1 MTTNLANSW
10 SAHYAKLAATA
21 TDDEN
26 LPARYSRVLPPATTA
41 GTCRDNLVSVPD
53 CVAMLVSPSGRV
65 HLLHHAHWDKP
76 TPVYTEGTDQLWALL
91 GVGDFPPVAT
101 FDHLALAKSITSVA
115 APSWEAM
122 RDASDPAAFRA
133 LTADTDATAL
143 GLTTNAVVSL
153 SPSLAYHLF
162 SANSDDPGELGVTL
176 ARAMNTADR
185 YLATLGQPP
194 GAIATGPPAITPV
207 STPFYEACA
216 MLWLACQPSFP
227 AGVTLEILPVGLP
240 LAWSKKVG
248 AAHILSATASSGPGL
263 AGTTQATENL
273 TEVCGLLRDSIVA
286 STHQRATAKDSKGFK
301 KLPSHTQL
309 MILRASEPT
318 AAGYSDAQGTL
329 LRTEPVTEYGEVLAA
344 TSSSHALSVTV
355 HYIRDVFK
363 CSVIIPASLA
373 TAIYH
378 GQFRWPSMFSRGAY
392 SIFSLPPASASGHL
406 ASRTDEDR
414 VQLELEATEGKGIST
429 AQASATAKIHHS
441 PIRNPPALQDF
452 LSNKLHVNVLVF
464 GRNSPLTTFLH
475 TWSRHTVSYRE
486 SYELLTDADASFCS
500 RVGHIIDMAEQA
512 FLSSCIT
519 AEKTSDVD
527 LSVLDH
533 SALRTGISMGMMPA
547 IAIPATLSSMILA
560 PPGNRQRPSPANP
573 TDEPPPKRAK
583 APRERERDRDPPRDR
598 EAPRKRTEL
607 ATRAVPAA
615 WKAIT
620 DNGNH
625 FFALSTCLG
634 PLDAILK
641 CPAPGLC
648 GKFLLRGR
656 CLPTGCPRGASHAI
670 ILGMDSTQSAATEK
684 WFQTTC
690 QDRKLT

>member
-1 MTTNLANSW
+1 MSTNLANSW
-10 SAHYAKLAATA
+10 SAHYAKLAATSK
-21 TDDEN
+21 DDDK
-26 LPARYSRVLPPATTA
+26 LPAKYSLVLPPTTA
-41 GTCRDNLVSVPD
+41 AATCRENLVSVPD
-53 CVAMLVSPSGRV
+53 CVAMLISPSGRV
-65 HLLHHAHWDKP
+65 QLLHHTHWDKP
-76 TPVYTEGTDQLWALL
+76 TPVYTEGTNQLWALL

-101 FDHLALAKSITSVA
+101 FDHRALAKSLADVP
-115 APSWEAM
+115 APSWESL
-122 RDASDPAAFRA
+122 RDAPDAAAFRS
-133 LTADTDATAL
+133 LPADTAADAL
-143 GLTTNAVVSL
+143 GLTTNAVVAL

-162 SANSDDPGELGVTL
+162 GANSDDPGELGTTL
-176 ARAMNTADR
+176 ARAMNTADH

-194 GAIATGPPAITPV
+194 GAIATGPPAVTPV

-216 MLWLACQPSFP
+216 LLWLACQPNFQGS
-227 AGVTLEILPVGLP
+227 VTVEILPVGLP
-240 LAWSKKVG
+240 LAWSKTVG
-248 AAHILSATASSGPGL
+248 AAHIMAATPSSGPGL

-286 STHQRATAKDSKGFK
+286 STTQRATSKDAKSFK
-301 KLPSHTQL
+301 KLPAHTQL

-363 CSVIIPASLA
+363 CSVLIPASLA

-378 GQFRWPSMFSRGAY
+378 GQFRWPSMFSRGAF
-392 SIFSLPPASASGHL
+392 SIFSLPPASATGHL
-406 ASRTDEDR
+406 STRTDEDR
-414 VQLELEATEGKGIST
+414 VQLELEATEGKGISA
-429 AQASATAKIHHS
+429 AQAIATAKIHHS

-452 LSNKLHVNVLVF
+452 LSNKLHINVLVF

-486 SYELLTDADASFCS
+486 SYELLTAADASFCS

-519 AEKTSDVD
+519 AEKTSDID
-527 LSVLDH
+527 ASVLDH

-547 IAIPATLSSMILA
+547 IAIPATLSAMILT
-560 PPGNRQRPSPANP
+560 PPAHRPRPPPNSSN
-573 TDEPPPKRAK
+573 DEPPNKRAK
-583 APRERERDRDPPRDR
+583 VPKERERERDPPRER
-598 EAPRKRTEL
+598 EPAKKRVEL
-607 ATRAVPAA
+607 VTRTVPAS

-625 FFALSTCLG
+625 FFALSSSLA
-634 PLDAILK
+634 PLDALLQ
-641 CPAPGLC
+641 CPSPGVC

-656 CLPTGCPRGASHAI
+656 CLQTGCPRGASHPLIQA
-670 ILGMDSTQSAATEK
+670 MDATQGAATEK
-684 WFQTTC
+684 WFLATC
-690 QDRKLT
+690 HDRKLT